1 MKNSLKFTTYELFL
15 ALRFFV
21 NMAQD
26 LLCVM
31 AVLVVNLHLCSI
43 FIQIYQIAGAYQRP
57 HLIPHRSS

>member
-31 AVLVVNLHLCSI
+31 AVLVVNLHLHAPYLTLNMPLVTCWTKNI
-43 FIQIYQIAGAYQRP
+43 
-57 HLIPHRSS
+57 